1 MAIRER
7 TVPMAQAQTTADS
20 IVKVDEGLP
29 TPLYHQIYLVLRNK
43 IIDGEFV
50 DGDLLPG
57 EERTARSC
65 GVSRITAKRAL
76 NELAE
81 DGLVV
86 RERGRGTR
94 VIHRSPTPPVRAGV
108 EGLLENIVAMGM
120 ETEVEL
126 IQFGYVAP
134 NDGVQRAL
142 GCGPGDKVQ
151 RAVRLRRLE
160 GEPFSH
166 LTTYVPDDIGR
177 TYSRDD
183 LASTPLLTLLERGG
197 IEVSRAEQTITA
209 TLADAE
215 VARRL
220 GVELGAPLLR
230 IGRIVYDQQNRAVEY
245 ITGLYRPDRYQ
256 YRMNLSRVQ
265 TDRANAWSPSG

>member
-1 MAIRER
+1 
-7 TVPMAQAQTTADS
+7 MAQAQTTADS

-108 EGLLENIVAMGM
+108 EGLLENLMAMGM

-126 IQFGYVAP
+126 ISFGYIAP

-142 GCGPGDKVQ
+142 GCGPGDRVQ
-151 RAVRLRRLE
+151 RAPPAPVGRRA
-160 GEPFSH
+160 
-166 LTTYVPDDIGR
+166 V
-177 TYSRDD
+177 
-183 LASTPLLTLLERGG
+183 LASHDLR
-197 IEVSRAEQTITA
+197 SR
-209 TLADAE
+209 
-215 VARRL
+215 
-220 GVELGAPLLR
+220 
-230 IGRIVYDQQNRAVEY
+230 
-245 ITGLYRPDRYQ
+245 
-256 YRMNLSRVQ
+256 
-265 TDRANAWSPSG
+265 

>member
-1 MAIRER
+1 
-7 TVPMAQAQTTADS
+7 VAQAQTTADS